1 MEEGVNNIAE
11 HVHNSRQSSGW
22 NPCKPHAEDA
32 PRLSKYH
39 AKVFGMTR
47 HYAKP
52 SKYHAQNQGPQ
63 NHKMPRHSPRL
74 SMCYA
79 ITRQSSISDSESEF
93 GLDVNIWLS
102 RPPLAVNRRFP
113 ANDSINN
120 HVNENSRSFDVM
132 KEKTRL
138 ITARCGPWREITILH
153 FIANRQ
159 FWQTTCCVAGCTWI
173 PQSASCHSVTRL
185 YFTRQKIWYGIVLFI
200 LYWFQIWQ
208 FVRFL
213 INNTIM
219 CIEYRPIYAGLIWKY
234 K

>member
-1 MEEGVNNIAE
+1 
-11 HVHNSRQSSGW
+11 
-22 NPCKPHAEDA
+22 
-32 PRLSKYH
+32 
-39 AKVFGMTR
+39 
-47 HYAKP
+47 
-52 SKYHAQNQGPQ
+52 
-63 NHKMPRHSPRL
+63 
-74 SMCYA
+74 MCYA
-79 ITRQSSISDSESEF
+79 ITRQSSIIGTPSPSPDLTLTF
-93 GLDVNIWLS
+93 GFPDHRWRLT
-102 RPPLAVNRRFP
+102 AGFP

-200 LYWFQIWQ
+200 LYWFQIWR